1 VPASSLSRTALPQK
15 SQKPQ
20 IQRKRSIPFRV
31 EREIQSE
38 GTQSEDNSDA
48 SMVAQPSRPTPHP
61 HRTTPNDNPLY
72 KRTRDKPT
80 PSPEYTLPNNHHTR
94 TATSNGMYAP
104 QYPTPPPGYMP
115 YDHFRTTLPM
125 SPGL

>member
-1 VPASSLSRTALPQK
+1 
-15 SQKPQ
+15 
-20 IQRKRSIPFRV
+20 
-31 EREIQSE
+31 
-38 GTQSEDNSDA
+38 
-48 SMVAQPSRPTPHP
+48 MVAQPSRPTPHP

-115 YDHFRTTLPM
+115 YDHFRTTPPM
-125 SPGL
+125 SPGPGASYYSPQEAQ